1 MWTPIRSSLV
11 LLGIAVASG
20 ACATSEQWAE
30 WKSHSSHFASGDHL
44 WFSLQNRG
52 ENPTPRV
59 SQQDIDVATA
69 ESWWGQP
76 VVVRPDQLFKG

>member
-1 MWTPIRSSLV
+1 MRTRSFLI
-11 LLGIAVASG
+11 LLGVAVASG

-30 WKSHSSHFASGDHL
+30 WHSHSSHFASGDHL
-44 WFSLQNRG
+44 WFSLRNRG

-59 SQQDIDVATA
+59 SQQDVDVAKV